1 MGTKGYFLLDG
12 INNIDK
18 GMVLESAV
26 PFLLPKRSRSR
37 ETLPGR
43 LASLEHADWSYQPT
57 GIKLGLAVQGAD
69 KAEVVQKLQAASAW
83 LLGGT
88 ELRLWYAPDKYYL
101 GAVEGEFEFSMLTR
115 TYGRL
120 SVEFLCNP
128 PCWHKARSKQQGWEP
143 LPNIPI
149 PEQITSVTETAS
161 GSFTASGALPS
172 VSYTTAF
179 PAALY
184 FAVTGTWD
192 TLNLGGAA
200 GLVLN
205 WPTPQPVTVYMDCE
219 AQQVYHKLGG
229 VMTNLM
235 GYCSGDFPIL
245 DGTAALAIAGQNL
258 NAAVRLFVIER
269 G

>member
-12 INNIDK
+12 VSNVDK
-18 GMVLESAV
+18 GMVLESAI
-26 PFLLPKRSRSR
+26 PFLLPKRSRNR
-37 ETLPGR
+37 ETIPGR

-57 GIKLGLAVQGAD
+57 GIKLGLAVQGED
-69 KAEVVQKLQAASAW
+69 KAEVIQKLQAAAAW
-83 LLGGT
+83 LLNGT

-101 GAVEGEFEFSMLTR
+101 GAIEGEFEFSMITR

-120 SVEFLCNP
+120 SIEFLCNP
-128 PCWHKARSKQQGWEP
+128 PCWHQACSKQSGWEP
-143 LPNIPI
+143 LPGIPI
-149 PEQITSVTETAS
+149 PEQITAETETVS
-161 GSFTASGALPS
+161 GVFIGPGSLPS
-172 VSYTTAF
+172 INDSAAF

-184 FAVTGTWD
+184 FAATGTWD

-205 WPTPQPVTVYMDCE
+205 WPTPQSMTVYIDCE

-229 VMTNLM
+229 VMTSLM
-235 GYCSGDFPIL
+235 GYVSGDFPVL
-245 DGTAALAIAGQNL
+245 DKTIALAIAGQNL
-258 NAAVRLFVIER
+258 NVVVRLFVIER